1 MTTPNPMLLN
11 GLSTRNQGL
20 SGQLLEIEWVTL
32 FSKDQCHQGQLTSG
46 KSSTICIEMWLDF
59 LQERNLH
66 CVEIT
71 PESKSQVIMF

>member
-59 LQERNLH
+59 LQDR
-66 CVEIT
+66 EIYT
-71 PESKSQVIMF
+71 VLKSPQKVKVKL